1 MICFLC
7 LPLACPGVWLLF
19 KEMVSWLLCFLCVTS
34 SVSLTGSY
42 VDFEPKSVGL
52 WEKGDQRCST
62 ISASGSGTKFGG
74 KLFSSSLRWSG
85 EEGRPL
91 GNLVLANLRVVVP
104 AMLLVFEHC
113 RTPTTNSAT
122 LRKRM
127 LKKK

>member
-1 MICFLC
+1 M
-7 LPLACPGVWLLF
+7 
-19 KEMVSWLLCFLCVTS
+19 SWLLCFPS

-42 VDFEPKSVGL
+42 VEFEPKSVGL
-52 WEKGDQRCST
+52 WEKGDQRCRT

-74 KLFSSSLRWSG
+74 KLFSFSLRWSG

-104 AMLLVFEHC
+104 AISLVFEHC

-127 LKKK
+127 